1 MDEIKQAPEYVGPPA
16 AQPAPAT
23 EPKLD
28 TDVNPVSQAPNLRF
42 PVLEFFAEDPDLWF
56 FQLEAT
62 FIVNRVT
69 SEKDKYAVV
78 VANLPYSVVRRIP
91 KNLVT
96 GGQAVHHP

>member
-23 EPKLD
+23 ESKPD
-28 TDVNPVSQAPNLRF
+28 TDVNPVSRAPNLRF
-42 PVLEFFAEDPDLWF
+42 TVLEFFSEDPDLWF
-56 FQLEAT
+56 FQLKAT

-78 VANLPYSVVRRIP
+78 V
-91 KNLVT
+91 
-96 GGQAVHHP
+96 